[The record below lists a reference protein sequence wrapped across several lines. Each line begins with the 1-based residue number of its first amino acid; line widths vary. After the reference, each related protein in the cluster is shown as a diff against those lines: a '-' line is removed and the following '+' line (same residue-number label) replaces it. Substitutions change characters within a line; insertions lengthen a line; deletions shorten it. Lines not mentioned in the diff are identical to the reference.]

1 MWEAGLMTDDQRID
15 QLREALQ
22 EIRDIARVSDGVEFY
37 AMLATRALN
46 QDDENREPVAIQ

>member
-1 MWEAGLMTDDQRID
+1 MTDDQRID